1 MPVLDFRRG
10 SIELK
15 VVSMEGGNQRSEQVR
30 VVGSDLTILRGGSGK
45 PLLVLHD
52 ELGFPGWLKW
62 NAALAEKRELV
73 IPMHPG
79 YGVSP
84 APEWI
89 RTIRDLAGFYSILV
103 REQKLAPIDVI
114 GFSLGGWIAAEMAAA
129 NPGQFAHMILV
140 APAGIK
146 PSEGEI
152 TDFFQIMAPDQL
164 RATVRD
170 PEATPEFADL
180 FGGIGP
186 QAFSLMEEARA
197 QTARLAWQPFM
208 HNPSLGHLLGV
219 ADSLPTLL
227 IWGKQDGIVPVSAA
241 NDYKRAIKNA
251 QLTVFDN
258 CGHRPEVEMLD
269 KFVAETQK
277 FLG

>member
-1 MPVLDFRRG
+1 MAEEPRQWRTEVVRVAGCDLTVFKGGVGKPVL
-10 SIELK
+10 I
-15 VVSMEGGNQRSEQVR
+15 
-30 VVGSDLTILRGGSGK
+30 
-45 PLLVLHD
+45 LHD
-52 ELGFPGWLKW
+52 ELGFPGWMKW
-62 NAALAEKRELV
+62 NAALAERRTLI

-79 YGVSP
+79 YGATT

-89 RTIRDLAGFYSILV
+89 RNVRDLAGFYSILL
-103 REQKLAPIDVI
+103 RQQKLAPIDVI

-129 NPGQFAHMILV
+129 NPGQFEHMVLV

-152 TDFFQIMAPDQL
+152 TDFFQLMAPDQL
-164 RATVRD
+164 RATVLD
-170 PEATPEFADL
+170 PEAAPEFAQL
-180 FGGIGP
+180 FGGNTP
-186 QAFSLMEEARA
+186 EAFSLMEEARA

-208 HNPSLGHLLGV
+208 HNPSLGNLLEV

-241 NDYKRAIKNA
+241 NDYQRALKNSK
-251 QLTVFDN
+251 LVVLDN
-258 CGHRPEVEMLD
+258 CGHRPELEMLD
-269 KFVAETQK
+269 RFVQETRN

>member
-1 MPVLDFRRG
+1 MAEESRQ
-10 SIELK
+10 S
-15 VVSMEGGNQRSEQVR
+15 RSEQTR
-30 VVGSDLTILRGGSGK
+30 VAQCDLTVVKRGAGK
-45 PLLVLHD
+45 PILILHD

-62 NAALAEKRELV
+62 NAALAERRTLL

-79 YGVSP
+79 YGVSA

-89 RTIRDLAGFYSILV
+89 RNIRDLAGFYSIFI
-103 REQKLAPIDVI
+103 RQQKLAPLDVI

-129 NPGQFAHMILV
+129 NPDQFEHMVLV

-146 PSEGEI
+146 PSQGEI
-152 TDFFQIMAPDQL
+152 ADFFQMMAQDQL
-164 RATVRD
+164 RATVLD
-170 PEATPEFADL
+170 PEATPEFSEL

-208 HNPSLGHLLGV
+208 HNPSLGQLLEV
-219 ADSLPTLL
+219 VDSLPTLL
-227 IWGKQDGIVPVSAA
+227 IWGEQDAIVPRSAA
-241 NDYKRAIKNA
+241 NDYQRAIKNSK
-251 QLTVFDN
+251 LVVFEN
-258 CGHRPEVEMLD
+258 CGHRPEVEMRER
-269 KFVAETQK
+269 FVRETQS

>member
-1 MPVLDFRRG
+1 MADEPRQWRTEVLRVAGCDLTVLKGGKGKPVL
-10 SIELK
+10 I
-15 VVSMEGGNQRSEQVR
+15 
-30 VVGSDLTILRGGSGK
+30 
-45 PLLVLHD
+45 LHD

-62 NAALAEKRELV
+62 NAALAERRTLI

-79 YGVSP
+79 YGVTG

-89 RTIRDLAGFYSILV
+89 RNVRDLAGFYSIFV
-103 REQKLAPIDVI
+103 RQDKLAPLDVI

-129 NPGQFAHMILV
+129 NPDQFAHMILV

-152 TDFFQIMAPDQL
+152 TDFFQLMAPDQL
-164 RATVRD
+164 RATVLD
-170 PEATPEFADL
+170 PENTPEFGQL

-186 QAFSLMEEARA
+186 TAFSLMEEARA

-208 HNPSLGHLLGV
+208 HNPSLANLLEV
-219 ADSLPTLL
+219 VDTTPTLL
-227 IWGKQDGIVPVSAA
+227 IWGKQDAIVPVSAA
-241 NDYKRAIKNA
+241 NDFKRAIPNA
-251 QLTVFDN
+251 HLAVFDN

-269 KFVAETQK
+269 RFLDETRK

>member
-1 MPVLDFRRG
+1 MAA
-10 SIELK
+10 EA
-15 VVSMEGGNQRSEQVR
+15 QQWRSEKIPVAGCDLH
-30 VVGSDLTILRGGSGK
+30 VVKGGSGK
-45 PLLVLHD
+45 PLFVLHD

-62 NAALAEKRELV
+62 NGALAERHTLI

-79 YGVSP
+79 YGVTE

-89 RTIRDLAGFYSILV
+89 RNIRDLAGLYSIYL
-103 REQKLAPIDVI
+103 RQQKLAPIDVI

-129 NPGQFAHMILV
+129 NPDQFAHMVLV

-146 PSEGEI
+146 PREGEI
-152 TDFFQIMAPDQL
+152 TDFFQMMAPDQL
-164 RATVRD
+164 RATVREPAD
-170 PEATPEFADL
+170 TPEFGEL

-208 HNPSLGHLLGV
+208 HNPSLGNLLDV

-227 IWGKQDGIVPVSAA
+227 IWGEQDAIVPVSAA
-241 NDYKRAIKNA
+241 NDYKRALKNA
-251 QLTVFDN
+251 KLIKFEN
-258 CGHRPEVEMLD
+258 CGHRPEVEKLER
-269 KFVAETQK
+269 FVRETQN

>member
-1 MPVLDFRRG
+1 MAEESRQWRDEHAKVAGCDLTVVKGGAGRPVL
-10 SIELK
+10 I
-15 VVSMEGGNQRSEQVR
+15 
-30 VVGSDLTILRGGSGK
+30 
-45 PLLVLHD
+45 LHD

-62 NAALAEKRELV
+62 NAALAERRTLI

-79 YGVSP
+79 YGVSA

-89 RTIRDLAGFYSILV
+89 RDVRDLAGFYSIFV
-103 REQKLAPIDVI
+103 RQQKLAPLDVI

-129 NPGQFAHMILV
+129 NPDQFARMVLV

-146 PSEGEI
+146 PSQGEI
-152 TDFFQIMAPDQL
+152 ADFFQMMAPDQL

-170 PEATPEFADL
+170 PEATPEFSQL

-208 HNPSLGHLLGV
+208 HNPSLGRLLEV
-219 ADSLPTLL
+219 VDSLPTLL
-227 IWGKQDGIVPVSAA
+227 IWGAQDAIVPLSAA
-241 NDYKRAIKNA
+241 NDYQRAIKNSKLVA
-251 QLTVFDN
+251 FEN
-258 CGHRPEVEMLD
+258 CGHRPEVEMRD
-269 KFVAETQK
+269 RFVREIQN

>member
-1 MPVLDFRRG
+1 MADEQRQWRSDQTRVAGCDLA
-10 SIELK
+10 
-15 VVSMEGGNQRSEQVR
+15 VVKGGA
-30 VVGSDLTILRGGSGK
+30 GK

-52 ELGFPGWLKW
+52 ELGYPGWMKW
-62 NAALAEKRELV
+62 NAALAERRTLI

-79 YGVSP
+79 YGVGA

-89 RTIRDLAGFYSILV
+89 RNVRDLAGFYSIFL
-103 REQKLAPIDVI
+103 RQQKLAPIDVI

-129 NPGQFAHMILV
+129 NPDQFAHMVLV

-152 TDFFQIMAPDQL
+152 TDFFQMMAPDQL

-170 PEATPEFADL
+170 PAAAPEFSRL
-180 FGGIGP
+180 YGGNTP

-208 HNPSLGHLLGV
+208 HNPSLPNLLEAV
-219 ADSLPTLL
+219 DSIPTLL
-227 IWGKQDGIVPVSAA
+227 IWGAQDGIIPLSAS
-241 NDYKRAIKNA
+241 NDYQRAIKNSKVVA
-251 QLTVFDN
+251 FEN
-258 CGHRPEVEMLD
+258 CGHRPEIEMLD
-269 KFVAETQK
+269 RFVRETQG

>member
-1 MPVLDFRRG
+1 MAEEPRQWRTEVVRVAGCDLTVFKGGVGKPVL
-10 SIELK
+10 I
-15 VVSMEGGNQRSEQVR
+15 
-30 VVGSDLTILRGGSGK
+30 
-45 PLLVLHD
+45 LHD
-52 ELGFPGWLKW
+52 ELGFPGWMKW
-62 NAALAEKRELV
+62 NAALAERRTLI

-79 YGVSP
+79 YGVTN

-89 RTIRDLAGFYSILV
+89 RNVRDLAGFYSILL
-103 REQKLAPIDVI
+103 RQQKLAPIDVI

-129 NPGQFAHMILV
+129 NPGQFEHMVLV

-152 TDFFQIMAPDQL
+152 TDFFQLMAPDQL
-164 RATVRD
+164 RATVLD
-170 PEATPEFADL
+170 PEAAPEFAQL
-180 FGGIGP
+180 FGGNTP
-186 QAFSLMEEARA
+186 EAFSLMEEARA

-208 HNPSLGHLLGV
+208 HNPSLGNLLEV

-241 NDYKRAIKNA
+241 NDYQRALKNSK
-251 QLTVFDN
+251 LVVLDN
-258 CGHRPEVEMLD
+258 CGHRPELEMLD
-269 KFVAETQK
+269 RFVQETRN

>member
-1 MPVLDFRRG
+1 MQA
-10 SIELK
+10 EK
-15 VVSMEGGNQRSEQVR
+15 QHWRSEQVR
-30 VVGSDLTILRGGSGK
+30 VAGCELTIVRGGSGK

-89 RTIRDLAGFYSILV
+89 RTIRDLAGFYSIFV

-114 GFSLGGWIAAEMAAA
+114 GLSLGGWIAAEMAAA
-129 NPGQFAHMILV
+129 NPNQFAHMVLV

-180 FGGIGP
+180 FGGLSP

-219 ADSLPTLL
+219 VDSLPTLL
-227 IWGKQDGIVPVSAA
+227 LWGKDDGIVPVSAA
-241 NDYKRAIKNA
+241 RDYQRAIKNSK
-251 QLTVFDN
+251 LVVFDT
-258 CGHRPEVEMLD
+258 CGHRPEIEMLD
-269 KFVAETQK
+269 RFVTETRN

>member
-1 MPVLDFRRG
+1 MAENMAEEPRQWRTDV
-10 SIELK
+10 
-15 VVSMEGGNQRSEQVR
+15 VR
-30 VVGSDLTILRGGSGK
+30 VAGCDLTILKGGVGK
-45 PLLVLHD
+45 PVLILHD

-62 NAALAEKRELV
+62 NAALAERRTLI

-79 YGVSP
+79 YGVTS

-89 RTIRDLAGFYSILV
+89 RNVRDLAGFYSILL
-103 REQKLAPIDVI
+103 RQEKLGPVDVI

-129 NPGQFAHMILV
+129 NPEQFVHMVLV

-152 TDFFQIMAPDQL
+152 ADFFQMMAPDHL
-164 RATVRD
+164 RVTVLD
-170 PEATPEFADL
+170 PQGTPEFGEL

-186 QAFSLMEEARA
+186 EAFSLMEEARA

-208 HNPSLGHLLGV
+208 HNPSLGNLLEV
-219 ADSLPTLL
+219 VDSLPTLL
-227 IWGKQDGIVPVSAA
+227 IWGKQDAIVPITAA
-241 NDYKRAIKNA
+241 NDYKRAIRNSK
-251 QLTVFDN
+251 LVVLDN

-269 KFVAETQK
+269 RFVDETRN

>member
-1 MPVLDFRRG
+1 
-10 SIELK
+10 
-15 VVSMEGGNQRSEQVR
+15 MEAGNQNWRSEQVG
-30 VVGSDLTILRGGSGK
+30 VAGYDLTVVRGGRGK

-52 ELGFPGWLKW
+52 ELGYPGWLKW

-89 RTIRDLAGFYSILV
+89 RTIRDLAGFYSIFV
-103 REQKLAPIDVI
+103 REQKLAPLDVI

-129 NPGQFAHMILV
+129 NPNQFAHMVLV

-170 PEATPEFADL
+170 PEATPEFAEL
-180 FGGIGP
+180 FGGLSP

-227 IWGKQDGIVPVSAA
+227 VWGKEDGIVPISAA
-241 NDYKRAIKNA
+241 RDYQRAIKNSK
-251 QLTVFDN
+251 LVVFDK

-269 KFVAETQK
+269 RFVAETQK

>member
-1 MPVLDFRRG
+1 
-10 SIELK
+10 
-15 VVSMEGGNQRSEQVR
+15 MEAGTKSWRSVQVR
-30 VVGSDLTILRGGSGK
+30 VAGCDLTIGRGGSGK
-45 PLLVLHD
+45 PRLVLHD

-62 NAALAEKRELV
+62 NTALAEKRELV

-89 RTIRDLAGFYSILV
+89 RTIRDLAGFYSIFV
-103 REQKLAPIDVI
+103 RQQKLAPIDVI

-129 NPGQFAHMILV
+129 NPDQFAHMILV

-146 PSEGEI
+146 PTEGEI

-197 QTARLAWQPFM
+197 QTARLAWLPFM

-219 ADSLPTLL
+219 VDALPTLL
-227 IWGKQDGIVPVSAA
+227 VWGAQDGIVPVSAA

-251 QLTVFDN
+251 QLVVFDN

-269 KFVAETQK
+269 RFVAETRK

>member
-1 MPVLDFRRG
+1 MAEEPRQWRDEHARVAGADLTVVKGGAGKPVL
-10 SIELK
+10 I
-15 VVSMEGGNQRSEQVR
+15 
-30 VVGSDLTILRGGSGK
+30 
-45 PLLVLHD
+45 LHD

-62 NAALAEKRELV
+62 NAALAERRTLI

-79 YGVSP
+79 YGVSA

-89 RTIRDLAGFYSILV
+89 RDVRDLAGFYSIFI
-103 REQKLAPIDVI
+103 RQQKLAPLDVI

-129 NPGQFAHMILV
+129 NPDQFARMVLV

-146 PSEGEI
+146 PSQGEI
-152 TDFFQIMAPDQL
+152 ADFFQMMAPDQL

-170 PEATPEFADL
+170 PEATPEFDQL

-208 HNPSLGHLLGV
+208 HNPSLGRLLEV
-219 ADSLPTLL
+219 VDSLPTLL
-227 IWGKQDGIVPVSAA
+227 IWGAQDAIVPISAA
-241 NDYKRAIKNA
+241 NDYQRAIKNSKLVA
-251 QLTVFDN
+251 FEN
-258 CGHRPEVEMLD
+258 CGHRPEVEMRD
-269 KFVAETQK
+269 RFVREIQN

>member
-1 MPVLDFRRG
+1 MAAEPQQWRG
-10 SIELK
+10 EQAR
-15 VVSMEGGNQRSEQVR
+15 VSGC
-30 VVGSDLTILRGGSGK
+30 DLTVVKGGTGK

-62 NAALAEKRELV
+62 NAALAEHRTLI

-79 YGVSP
+79 YGVGA

-89 RTIRDLAGFYSILV
+89 RNIRDLAGFYSIFL
-103 REQKLAPIDVI
+103 RQQKLAPIDVI

-129 NPGQFAHMILV
+129 NPDQFAHMILV

-146 PSEGEI
+146 PSHGEI

-164 RATVRD
+164 RVTVHD
-170 PEATPEFADL
+170 PEATPEFGDL

-208 HNPSLGHLLGV
+208 HNPSLGHLLEV
-219 ADSLPTLL
+219 VDSLPTLL
-227 IWGKQDGIVPVSAA
+227 VWGKADAIVPVSAGS
-241 NDYKRAIKNA
+241 DYQRAIKNSR
-251 QLTVFDN
+251 LVVFDN
-258 CGHRPEVEMLD
+258 CGHRPEVEKLD
-269 KFVAETQK
+269 RFVGETRN

>member
-1 MPVLDFRRG
+1 MAEEPR
-10 SIELK
+10 
-15 VVSMEGGNQRSEQVR
+15 QWRSEQAR
-30 VVGSDLTILRGGSGK
+30 VAGCDLTVVKGGTGK

-52 ELGFPGWLKW
+52 ELGYPGWMKW
-62 NAALAEKRELV
+62 NRALAERRTLI

-79 YGVSP
+79 YGVGA

-89 RTIRDLAGFYSILV
+89 RNVRDLAGFYSIFL
-103 REQKLAPIDVI
+103 RQQKLAPIDVI

-129 NPGQFAHMILV
+129 NPEQFEHMVLV

-152 TDFFQIMAPDQL
+152 TDFFQMMAPDQL

-170 PEATPEFADL
+170 PEAAPEFAQL
-180 FGGIGP
+180 FGGNTP
-186 QAFSLMEEARA
+186 EAFSLMEEARA

-208 HNPSLGHLLGV
+208 HNPSLGRLLEV
-219 ADSLPTLL
+219 VDSVPTLL
-227 IWGKQDGIVPVSAA
+227 IWGAQDAIVPLSAS
-241 NDYKRAIKNA
+241 NDYKRAIKNSKVIA
-251 QLTVFDN
+251 FEN

-269 KFVAETQK
+269 RFVRETQS

>member
-1 MPVLDFRRG
+1 MAEEPRQWRDEHVRVAGADLTVVKGGAGKPVL
-10 SIELK
+10 I
-15 VVSMEGGNQRSEQVR
+15 
-30 VVGSDLTILRGGSGK
+30 
-45 PLLVLHD
+45 LHD

-62 NAALAEKRELV
+62 NAALAERRTLI

-79 YGVSP
+79 YGVSA

-89 RTIRDLAGFYSILV
+89 RDVRDLAGFYSIFI
-103 REQKLAPIDVI
+103 RQQKLAPLDVI

-129 NPGQFAHMILV
+129 NPDQFARMVLV

-146 PSEGEI
+146 PSQGEI
-152 TDFFQIMAPDQL
+152 ADFFQMMAPDQL

-170 PEATPEFADL
+170 PEATPEFDQL

-208 HNPSLGHLLGV
+208 HNPSLGRLLEV
-219 ADSLPTLL
+219 VDSLPTLL
-227 IWGKQDGIVPVSAA
+227 IWGAQDAIVPISAA
-241 NDYKRAIKNA
+241 NDYQRAIKNSKLVA
-251 QLTVFDN
+251 FEN
-258 CGHRPEVEMLD
+258 CGHRPEVEMRD
-269 KFVAETQK
+269 RFVREIQN

>member
-1 MPVLDFRRG
+1 MAEESRQWRTDVVRVAGCDVTVLKGGVGKPVL
-10 SIELK
+10 I
-15 VVSMEGGNQRSEQVR
+15 
-30 VVGSDLTILRGGSGK
+30 
-45 PLLVLHD
+45 LHD

-62 NAALAEKRELV
+62 NAALAERRTLI

-79 YGVSP
+79 YGVTT

-89 RTIRDLAGFYSILV
+89 RNVRDLAGLYSILL
-103 REQKLAPIDVI
+103 RQQKLAPIDVI

-129 NPGQFAHMILV
+129 NPDQFEHMVLV

-152 TDFFQIMAPDQL
+152 TDFFQLMAPDQL
-164 RATVRD
+164 RATVLD
-170 PEATPEFADL
+170 PQATPEFSQL

-208 HNPSLGHLLGV
+208 HNPSLGNLLEV
-219 ADSLPTLL
+219 VDSMPTLL
-227 IWGKQDGIVPVSAA
+227 IWGKQDGIVPVAAA
-241 NDYKRAIKNA
+241 NDYQRAIKNSK
-251 QLTVFDN
+251 LVVLDN

-269 KFVAETQK
+269 RFVHETRN

>member
-1 MPVLDFRRG
+1 MQA
-10 SIELK
+10 
-15 VVSMEGGNQRSEQVR
+15 GNQQWRSEQVR
-30 VVGSDLTILRGGSGK
+30 VAGCELTIVRGGSGK

-73 IPMHPG
+73 VPMHPG

-89 RTIRDLAGFYSILV
+89 RTIRDLAGFYSIFV

-129 NPGQFAHMILV
+129 NPNQFAHMVLV

-146 PSEGEI
+146 PSEGDI

-180 FGGIGP
+180 FGGLSP

-219 ADSLPTLL
+219 VDSLPTLL
-227 IWGKQDGIVPVSAA
+227 VWGKEDGIVPVSAA
-241 NDYKRAIKNA
+241 RDYQHAIKNSK
-251 QLTVFDN
+251 LVVFDK
-258 CGHRPEVEMLD
+258 CGHRPEIEMLD
-269 KFVAETQK
+269 RFVTETRN

>member
-1 MPVLDFRRG
+1 MAEEPRQWRD
-10 SIELK
+10 EH
-15 VVSMEGGNQRSEQVR
+15 VR
-30 VVGSDLTILRGGSGK
+30 VAGADLTIVKGGAGK
-45 PLLVLHD
+45 PVLILHD

-62 NAALAEKRELV
+62 NAALAERRTLI

-79 YGVSP
+79 YGVSA

-89 RTIRDLAGFYSILV
+89 RDVRDLAGFYSIFV
-103 REQKLAPIDVI
+103 RQQKLAPLDVI

-129 NPGQFAHMILV
+129 NPDQFARMVLV

-146 PSEGEI
+146 PSQGEI
-152 TDFFQIMAPDQL
+152 ADFFQMMAPDQL

-170 PEATPEFADL
+170 PEATPEFDQL

-208 HNPSLGHLLGV
+208 HNPSLGRLLEV
-219 ADSLPTLL
+219 VDSLPTLL
-227 IWGKQDGIVPVSAA
+227 IWGAQDAIVPISAA
-241 NDYKRAIKNA
+241 NDYQRAIKNSKLVA
-251 QLTVFDN
+251 FEN
-258 CGHRPEVEMLD
+258 CGHRPEVEMRD
-269 KFVAETQK
+269 RFVREIQN